1 MSEKRNLAIRSWA
14 LSEIFILI
22 LAVFAFSF
30 FISDSVSAKMEL
42 QFDFDALDINDLSGL
57 TSSPPTSS
65 VGTGSSS
72 SVKKHPVPE
81 DGNFTPEDGNSTEGG
96 NLITSIFGGTFFL
109 KDASKNII
117 LGGVPAHLLSGLAYA
132 GVAAGVTYM
141 VAGFLG
147 ASNAQAK
154 AASYAVALGAG
165 IARFGYLQATGVEG
179 QKVFAQEFFTKLG
192 FANAQNAF
200 LWGIGIAVVAF
211 VLLYKDTSTEKITF
225 ECLPWEAPLGGK
237 NCEVCNED
245 ENQPCS
251 EYRCKSLGQACDIV
265 NKGTSDEE
273 CVWVNPNDVVPPKI
287 TPWDDPL
294 TEGHRYTNHD
304 QLPPSLGAKIVRG
317 PDECI
322 QAFTPLQFG
331 IFTDEPAQCK
341 IDIVPNT
348 GSEEGVFDAM
358 EYYFGDNFFAYNHTE
373 QLSLPSPESLKNT
386 LNGTDNPEIPT
397 DGIYNFYVR
406 CRDAN
411 GNFNVQEFVFQMCV
425 DPSPDTTPP
434 VIVDTS
440 IVSGS
445 YVSYGIDE
453 VDVNFYVNEPADC
466 RWDIESKDFD
476 EMTNSMECSS
486 EIYEINTR
494 QLYTCSSTLTG
505 IMDRQDNDY
514 YVRCKDQPTRPDNE
528 RNVNVQ
534 SYEYVLKG
542 SQPLDII
549 DLGPNET
556 IFGSTGSVEVE
567 LYVETSNGAEEG
579 KAICYFSNTGD
590 EGSYVA
596 MFETDSFEHRQLLQ
610 LTEGDYTYY
619 YRCVDAGGNSA
630 EDSVDFRVEVDEEP
644 PQVTRAYRE
653 LDGLK
658 VVTNEDARCVYGLN
672 SCNYVFD
679 EGLKMIYSNPLIKTS
694 HYAEWDFGTTYYIK
708 CRDDYGNEPAP
719 SACSL
724 IASASNVR

>member
-1 MSEKRNLAIRSWA
+1 M
-14 LSEIFILI
+14 
-22 LAVFAFSF
+22 
-30 FISDSVSAKMEL
+30 
-42 QFDFDALDINDLSGL
+42 
-57 TSSPPTSS
+57 
-65 VGTGSSS
+65 
-72 SVKKHPVPE
+72 
-81 DGNFTPEDGNSTEGG
+81 
-96 NLITSIFGGTFFL
+96 
-109 KDASKNII
+109 
-117 LGGVPAHLLSGLAYA
+117 
-132 GVAAGVTYM
+132 
-141 VAGFLG
+141 
-147 ASNAQAK
+147 
-154 AASYAVALGAG
+154 
-165 IARFGYLQATGVEG
+165 
-179 QKVFAQEFFTKLG
+179 
-192 FANAQNAF
+192 
-200 LWGIGIAVVAF
+200 
-211 VLLYKDTSTEKITF
+211 
-225 ECLPWEAPLGGK
+225 GGK